1 MRKFNLEDV
10 FHIHHKVNYGIVLTG
25 RMIEGNINIGD
36 IILLPDGNRL
46 EVLKLEMFRKAFNTV
61 KQGDNVG
68 IYVGD
73 GFTREYLNSLR
84 KSILDITSLEELRNS
99 KIEQL
104 GL

>member
-10 FHIHHKVNYGIVLTG
+10 FHIHHKVVLVG
-25 RMIEGNINIGD
+25 GVIEGNINIGD
-36 IILLPDGNRL
+36 IILLPDGNKL

-73 GFTREYLNSLR
+73 GFTREYLNSFR
-84 KSILDITSLEELRNS
+84 KSILDVIGLEELRNS